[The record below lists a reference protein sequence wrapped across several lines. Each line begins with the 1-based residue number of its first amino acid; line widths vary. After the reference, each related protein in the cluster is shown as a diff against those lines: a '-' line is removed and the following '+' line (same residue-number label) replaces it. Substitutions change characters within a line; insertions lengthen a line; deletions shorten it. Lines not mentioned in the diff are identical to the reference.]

1 MHGFYAITHSQPTKK
16 ACMCDWQQQCYLK
29 TTVFAGM
36 QSVTRL
42 HAIQSFG
49 LAISHD
55 TTLVEFGICG
65 AVDWLHTID

>member
-1 MHGFYAITHSQPTKK
+1 
-16 ACMCDWQQQCYLK
+16 MCDWQQQCYLK

-55 TTLVEFGICG
+55 TIYLG
-65 AVDWLHTID
+65 